1 MSLSKFY
8 FAVNQRLQQTHS
20 QNPTNNSR
28 RHHHDIVRAPVPS
41 VLAPKNNKGLNFTM
55 EERQRLHVH
64 GLFPAAFRTMQE
76 QVFAVAANFHARATN
91 IGRYRYLRSLRQR
104 HERLYFR
111 FLSEHLEDV
120 LPVIYTPTV
129 GVACTIFGM
138 IFRGPMG
145 MYVTKYDRGHVAQ
158 VLRNWPESDIRAVC
172 VTDGERILGL
182 GDLGANGMGITVGK
196 LELYTAL
203 SCVPPHQ
210 LLPVCLDVG
219 TNNEELLAD
228 PMYIGTRDRR
238 IRGREYDEF
247 VDEFMQAV
255 VEIWGQRTLI
265 HFEDFATP
273 NAFMLLERYQHKYC
287 CFNDDIQ
294 GTAAVGLAGLLAV
307 ERITKKKLPDH
318 VIVFAGAGSAA
329 MGVASLLTK
338 ELKTRQLDME
348 RIVKNIY
355 VFDHNGLIVK
365 SRKDVA
371 PPIQPYAKDMP
382 HIKALDE
389 LVEKVK
395 PSILLGATSIAG
407 LFSEKILRF
416 MGANNE
422 RPAIFAFSNPTSKAE
437 CTAEQ
442 AYAFTEGRALF
453 SAGSPF
459 PPVVVNGK
467 RMTPGQ
473 ANNCFAFPGI
483 GLGVLTANAKTIPD
497 EIFLM
502 AAHTLAQYPEEDAI
516 DSGRLYPKATEA
528 KDVALTVAVAVA
540 QYLFDNDLGQVHP
553 VPENICK
560 FIVENLYELCNG
572 DSLVEPWKYP
582 DLPRVPFTKDYKIPP
597 EDVKISF

>member
-1 MSLSKFY
+1 MAFSKFY
-8 FAVNQRLQQTHS
+8 FAVQQRLHLS
-20 QNPTNNSR
+20 QNQNTANKS
-28 RHHHDIVRAPVPS
+28 RHHHDIVRPPVTT
-41 VLAPKNNKGLNFTM
+41 VLDAKNNKGLNFTI
-55 EERQRLHVH
+55 EERQSLQVH

-76 QVFAVAANFHARATN
+76 QVFAVAANFHARATK
-91 IGRYRYLRSLRQR
+91 IGRYRYLRSLRKR

-138 IFRGPMG
+138 IYRGPMG
-145 MYVTKYDRGHVAQ
+145 LYVTKNDRGHVAE
-158 VLRNWPESDIRAVC
+158 VLRNWPEPDIKAVC

-203 SCVPPHQ
+203 SCVPPHH

-228 PMYIGTRDRR
+228 PMYIGTRDKRL
-238 IRGREYDEF
+238 RGKKYDEL

-255 VEIWGQRTLI
+255 VQTWGRRTLI

-273 NAFMLLERYQHKYC
+273 NAFKLIERYQHKYC

-307 ERITKKKLPDH
+307 ERVTKKKLDKH

-329 MGVASLLTK
+329 MGVAGLLVK
-338 ELKTRQLDME
+338 ELKSRKLDE
-348 RIVKNIY
+348 KQIAKNIY
-355 VFDHNGLIVK
+355 VFDQNGLIVK
-365 SRKDVA
+365 SRTDVA
-371 PPIQPYAKDMP
+371 PPIQPYVKDMP

-389 LVEKVK
+389 VVEKVK
-395 PSILLGATSIAG
+395 PSILIGATSMTG
-407 LFSEKILRF
+407 LFSEKILRC
-416 MGANNE
+416 MAANNE

-442 AYAFTEGRALF
+442 AYNFTEGRALF

-459 PPVVVNGK
+459 PPVTVNGK
-467 RMTPGQ
+467 RLTPGQ

-483 GLGVLTANAKTIPD
+483 GLGAMAAYAKTIPD
-497 EIFLM
+497 EIFLV
-502 AAHTLAQYPEEDAI
+502 AAHTLAGYPEEEAMA
-516 DSGRLYPKATEA
+516 SGRIYPKATEA
-528 KDVALTVAVAVA
+528 KDVALTIAVAVA
-540 QYLFDNDLGQVHP
+540 QYLFDNDLAQVYP
-553 VPENICK
+553 VPENVCE
-560 FIVENLYELCNG
+560 FIVANLYELCNG
-572 DSLVEPWKYP
+572 DSLVVPWKYP
-582 DLPRVPFTKDYKIPP
+582 DLPTVPFTEGYNIPP
-597 EDVKISF
+597 KDIKISF